1 MKHRIFAVLFS
12 AVAFLAAPVA
22 HAQLIVDLQFEK
34 NVFIAYEPVPV
45 TVTVLNR
52 AGQDVVLAGP
62 NKTNWLSFHIERDHE
77 LVAPARKM
85 PTFKPVLIRE
95 GETYQKTVMLNS
107 IFQIGDYGT
116 YRVRGSVYLPSF
128 QSFHSS
134 NEKKINITSGTK
146 VWHQGYGQRNFST
159 GGANL
164 REYSLITHRTGSTS
178 ELYVRV
184 RDQDQRRVLST
195 YSIGKLV
202 NIDEPQVTL
211 DGENNL
217 HVLHMGAPKAYAHT
231 VIDGDGN
238 VLKQEVYRDS
248 QRSKPILK
256 VNQVGGVRVEGGM
269 PDDPAKRAVMEKD
282 AGSNVVRQASERPPG
297 LPKF

>member
-1 MKHRIFAVLFS
+1 MKTRSFAALFS
-12 AVAFLAAPVA
+12 AFVLFAAPAVQ
-22 HAQLIVDLQFEK
+22 AQLIVDIQFEK
-34 NVFIAYEPVPV
+34 NVFIAYEAIPV

-62 NKTNWLSFHIERDHE
+62 NKTNWLSFHVERDHE
-77 LVAPARKM
+77 LVAPARSM
-85 PTFKPVLIRE
+85 PSFKPVLVRQ
-95 GETYQKTVMLNS
+95 GESYRKTVMLNS
-107 IFQIGDYGT
+107 IFQMGDYGT
-116 YRVRGSVYLPSF
+116 YRIRGSVYLPSF

-134 NEKKINITSGTK
+134 EEKKINVTSGTQ
-146 VWHQGYGQRNFST
+146 VWHKGYGQRNFAT

-164 REYSLITHRTGSTS
+164 REYSLLTHRTGSTS

-184 RDQDQRRVLST
+184 RDQDKRSVLST
-195 YSIGKLV
+195 YSIGKMI

-238 VLKQEVYRDS
+238 VLKQEVYRDE
-248 QRSKPILK
+248 QRSKPVLK
-256 VNQVGGVRVEGGM
+256 VNQLGGVRVEGGV
-269 PDDPAKRAVMEKD
+269 PDDPAKRAAMEKE
-282 AGSNVVRQASERPPG
+282 AGNKVVRRASERPPG